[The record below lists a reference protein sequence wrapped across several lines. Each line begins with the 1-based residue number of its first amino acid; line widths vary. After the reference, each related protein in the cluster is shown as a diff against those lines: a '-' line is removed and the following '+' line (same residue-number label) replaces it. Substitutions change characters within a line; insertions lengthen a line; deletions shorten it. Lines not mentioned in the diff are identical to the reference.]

1 MTRSGRHGAGG
12 AAAEPAGSAQRGLSL
27 IELIVFIV
35 IVSVALAGLLSVF
48 NISAKASADPMIRK
62 QALTVAEGMLEEVLS
77 KDYENDP
84 ADASNTSATL
94 GCTINSPAPA
104 PQCRPNTVLDR
115 ANYNDVDDYQ
125 TWNQGVVQLDGNPAP
140 ILTAYRVSVTVA
152 ASSLGGLAGKQV
164 TVSVSGGGETIVVRG
179 FRANIQ

>member
-84 ADASNTSATL
+84 ADPGNTSATL
-94 GCTINSPAPA
+94 GCTINSPA

-140 ILTAYRVSVTVA
+140 ILGAYQVSVTVA
-152 ASSLGGLAGKQV
+152 GSVLDGLAGKQV